1 MMIKITMIV
10 EDMNINIIEGK
21 NIDQQVWEFNTLK

>member
-1 MMIKITMIV
+1 MIKVTMIV